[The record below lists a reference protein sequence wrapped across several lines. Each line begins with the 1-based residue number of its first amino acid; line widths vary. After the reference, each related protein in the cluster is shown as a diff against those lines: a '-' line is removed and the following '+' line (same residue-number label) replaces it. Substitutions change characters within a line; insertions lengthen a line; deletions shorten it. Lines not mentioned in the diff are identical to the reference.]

1 MDDLTFT
8 LENAPSN
15 VSLTKNDVGE
25 MVVVIDP
32 AGPDLAYTRSR
43 EFAVVA
49 TDPLGLQDRMHYHL
63 VNYAAS
69 AIGPPPVIGVPEV
82 VSATEGD
89 TVGVDVSVSD
99 PDGGS
104 IATLTADL
112 SHLPIGNAA
121 TFHPGPGNIS
131 GKLSWPTAAGNR
143 GTYSVTFTAQ
153 TSLGA
158 AASATTAIFVVP
170 AIVVS
175 GPQRTHFPV
184 NDTGANEIGIQGTNA
199 PGTGCSPPLGITG
212 GLYGA
217 EWVGDDAGD
226 FNVYTLLSFDTAPW
240 TRGSSFS
247 LHIQERS
254 RVGAP
259 FASLGDGVMIEYL
272 RSNNPIP
279 NRFANPAEVQGTFSF
294 IAQLPEAGLFATGGD
309 DLTNLINTILAT
321 PGPRYLYLRFRFP
334 TCTDR
339 DHINDQTVF
348 FSGGPAGEARATRIV
363 ETLMPAKVAVDLDP
377 NVINLTSH
385 APWVTAY
392 IEPSGFDPAS
402 IDISTVRLAGSVPTG
417 SRSAIVGDHNGNG
430 IPDLMLKFRRAALDP
445 LLTLGVNSLEVIGS
459 VVTGENFA
467 GTDDVR
473 VIDDGGGHQAASVTP
488 NPLNPSGVLAFNT
501 EKAGR
506 VRVRMFDL
514 HGRLV
519 RTLMEMPL
527 LPAGEHAVRIDGRGE
542 RGEELPSGV
551 YFYRVNSP
559 DGSVTGRFAILK

>member
-1 MDDLTFT
+1 
-8 LENAPSN
+8 
-15 VSLTKNDVGE
+15 
-25 MVVVIDP
+25 
-32 AGPDLAYTRSR
+32 
-43 EFAVVA
+43 
-49 TDPLGLQDRMHYHL
+49 
-63 VNYAAS
+63 
-69 AIGPPPVIGVPEV
+69 
-82 VSATEGD
+82 
-89 TVGVDVSVSD
+89 
-99 PDGGS
+99 
-104 IATLTADL
+104 
-112 SHLPIGNAA
+112 
-121 TFHPGPGNIS
+121 
-131 GKLSWPTAAGNR
+131 
-143 GTYSVTFTAQ
+143 
-153 TSLGA
+153 
-158 AASATTAIFVVP
+158 
-170 AIVVS
+170 
-175 GPQRTHFPV
+175 
-184 NDTGANEIGIQGTNA
+184 
-199 PGTGCSPPLGITG
+199 
-212 GLYGA
+212 
-217 EWVGDDAGD
+217 
-226 FNVYTLLSFDTAPW
+226 
-240 TRGSSFS
+240 
-247 LHIQERS
+247 
-254 RVGAP
+254 
-259 FASLGDGVMIEYL
+259 MIEYL

-309 DLTNLINTILAT
+309 DLTNLINMILST

-445 LLTLGVNSLEVIGS
+445 LLTLGVNSLEVTGS

-488 NPLNPSGVLAFNT
+488 NPINPSGVLAFHT
-501 EKAGR
+501 EKPGS
-506 VRVRMFDL
+506 VSVTMFDL
-514 HGRLV
+514 QGRLV

-527 LPAGEHAVRIDGRGE
+527 VPAGEHAVRIDGRGE
-542 RGEELPSGV
+542 RGEVLPSGV